1 MVHARLQEI
10 FASVQGEGPW
20 IGERHIFVRFQGCNV
35 RCRYCDTSAAIDGTE
50 NGPPYYRVQTA
61 TGPAAGYEQN
71 PNPVSSHHLTELCG
85 RLIIPG
91 SSQQTISLTGGEPLM
106 QAAFLAAWL
115 PSVNQQ
121 FRIYLETNGILHEAM
136 RYLRDFVNVVSMDF
150 KLPSATGLRPFWEE
164 HSRFLA
170 AATGTAAVFVKAVI
184 TRDTSRNDILLS
196 AGLIA
201 RQDSSIPFVLQPA
214 GGPLAPDIN
223 MLVDYQEAAL
233 RITHD
238 VRIIP
243 QVHKILKVR

>member
-1 MVHARLQEI
+1 M
-10 FASVQGEGPW
+10 
-20 IGERHIFVRFQGCNV
+20 
-35 RCRYCDTSAAIDGTE
+35 
-50 NGPPYYRVQTA
+50 QT
-61 TGPAAGYEQN
+61 
-71 PNPVSSHHLTELCG
+71 
-85 RLIIPG
+85 
-91 SSQQTISLTGGEPLM
+91 
-106 QAAFLAAWL
+106 AFLAAWL